1 MTNNKSYY
9 LLFLGL
15 FFITFPKK
23 YFCQA
28 LSSDTIF
35 LSTYLSEDVRRQELI
50 TIHTNALTLT
60 SKKLDSLIN
69 IQNDC
74 NQQFGSAS
82 ISHFTML
89 FDIENHTLNITF
101 EEGSPDSLK
110 DLCGV
115 YFRDVMNKPYLIYSD
130 NCKNDF
136 FQLSPSIIVVR
147 YLKFFNDKDEDI
159 SNEIQLIDEREIH
172 SGFLI
177 ENNLWVNYY
186 VESCY

>member
-1 MTNNKSYY
+1 MTNCKSYY
-9 LLFLGL
+9 FLFLGML
-15 FFITFPKK
+15 FMTFPKK
-23 YFCQA
+23 CLCQA
-28 LSSDTIF
+28 LLNDTIF
-35 LSTYLSEDVRRQELI
+35 LSTYLSEDVSRQELI

-74 NQQFGSAS
+74 NQQFGSAR

-89 FDIENHTLNITF
+89 FDKENHTLNITF
-101 EEGSPDSLK
+101 EEGIPDSVN

-147 YLKFFNDKDEDI
+147 YLKFFNDKNEDI